1 MACFELGL
9 RRFLIGR
16 GGGLQTRARVRVQDR
31 PRQTRGT
38 CAQSGGPCGQ
48 LRHGFTGGA
57 RFGGLGRGERGDA
70 LACQKGRPRRR
81 VVNGHN
87 AVVQVR
93 RRCAAKQGGADHAK
107 AGPAQRWCHARQLRR
122 RARIAKDGRF
132 RTSGKPEG
140 RNKGGGAHKVVFRGG
155 SIRFNLSLGG
165 PKAQW
170 IRARKIGPARDFATK
185 LAGIC
190 F

>member
-1 MACFELGL
+1 M

-16 GGGLQTRARVRVQDR
+16 GGGLQTRARVRVQDGAC
-31 PRQTRGT
+31 QTRGA
-38 CAQSGGPCGQ
+38 CAQSGGSCGQ
-48 LRHGFTGGA
+48 LRHGFIGGA
-57 RFGGLGRGERGDA
+57 RFSGLGRGERGYA
-70 LACQKGRPRRR
+70 LACQKGRPRLR
-81 VVNGHN
+81 VVNGYN
-87 AVVQVR
+87 AVVQIR
-93 RRCAAKQGGADHAK
+93 RRGAAKQAGADHAK
-107 AGPAQRWCHARQLRR
+107 AGPAQRRFRGHAFCSQPRR

-132 RTSGKPEG
+132 RTSGKSEG

-155 SIRFNLSLGG
+155 SIRFDHILRR

-170 IRARKIGPARDFATK
+170 IRAGKIGPARDFATK